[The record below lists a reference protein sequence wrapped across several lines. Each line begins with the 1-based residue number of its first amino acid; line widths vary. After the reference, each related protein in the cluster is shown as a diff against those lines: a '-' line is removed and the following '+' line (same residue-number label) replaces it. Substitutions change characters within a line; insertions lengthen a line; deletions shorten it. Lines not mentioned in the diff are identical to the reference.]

1 MPVGR
6 VRARDPRCT
15 PSVTSRRGSANPSR
29 VVATEAHS
37 RSILV
42 LGPHRSGTSAVARV
56 LNLLGVDLGGEMMPP
71 KFDNR
76 HGYWEHQ
83 RIFDLHERLL
93 SRTGSA
99 WHDYRPMPVGWR
111 DLEEVEAIRG
121 ELVAFLRT
129 EFGTNPLWGVKD
141 PRLCRLVPWWLDALE
156 ELGATPLFV
165 VVVRHPLEVA
175 RSLER
180 RDHFSP
186 SKCILLYAAE
196 MLAAVQHTQGRRRA
210 FVSYARLLD
219 DWRGAVTDLAR
230 QLRLEW
236 PRDPVAAGDEIDA
249 FLQPGE
255 RHHRHDLDELRADP
269 LLAGWCAELYEALE
283 GASSG
288 RDADL
293 DGAFPRARDSF
304 RSAMALFLP
313 ELEDL
318 EKERTRL
325 ERRTDRAESELALVQ
340 RQLTSIL
347 SSRFYRSTR
356 RIRHGWHRLA
366 RFRR

>member
-1 MPVGR
+1 
-6 VRARDPRCT
+6 
-15 PSVTSRRGSANPSR
+15 VT
-29 VVATEAHS
+29 TEAPQS

-42 LGPHRSGTSAVARV
+42 LGPHRSGTSAVTRV

-83 RIFDLHERLL
+83 SVFDLHERLL

-99 WHDYRPMPVGWR
+99 WHDYRPMPAGWR
-111 DLEEVEAIRG
+111 ELEEVEEIRR
-121 ELVAFLRT
+121 ELVAFLRM
-129 EFGTNPLWGVKD
+129 EFGESPLWGVKD
-141 PRLCRLVPWWLDALE
+141 PRLCRLVPFWLGALE

-165 VVVRHPLEVA
+165 VVVRNPLEVA

-180 RDHFSP
+180 RDRFSP
-186 SKCILLYAAE
+186 EKCILLYAAE
-196 MLAAVQHTQGRRRA
+196 MLAAVEHTQGRRRG
-210 FVSYARLLD
+210 FVSFARLLD
-219 DWRGAVTDLAR
+219 DWRGAVADLAR
-230 QLRLEW
+230 QLRIEW
-236 PRDPVAAGDEIDA
+236 PREPAAAGDEIDA

-269 LLAGWCAELYEALE
+269 LLPGWCVELYEAFE

-288 RDADL
+288 CDADL
-293 DGAFPRARDSF
+293 DGAFARARDSF
-304 RSAMALFLP
+304 RSAMALFVP

-318 EKERTRL
+318 EKERTRQ
-325 ERRTDRAESELALVQ
+325 ERRADRAESELALVQ

-347 SSRFYRSTR
+347 STRFYRSTR
-356 RIRHGWHRLA
+356 GIRHAWHRLA